1 MKHIEGF
8 SALVRLAMV
17 GVDHQNW
24 EDEDLQVAHKFVLG
38 SSPGDFEGNHLQCH
52 QDVLAFRTLIVFKVT
67 HHVDVDLYI
76 K

>member
-1 MKHIEGF
+1 
-8 SALVRLAMV
+8 MV

-52 QDVLAFRTLIVFKVT
+52 QDVLAFRILIVFKVT
-67 HHVDVDLYI
+67 HHVDVDLYF

>member
-38 SSPGDFEGNHLQCH
+38 SSPAYWSQDDVPYQSSSKDFSEDPTDWVIGS
-52 QDVLAFRTLIVFKVT
+52 QDAW
-67 HHVDVDLYI
+67 
-76 K
+76 